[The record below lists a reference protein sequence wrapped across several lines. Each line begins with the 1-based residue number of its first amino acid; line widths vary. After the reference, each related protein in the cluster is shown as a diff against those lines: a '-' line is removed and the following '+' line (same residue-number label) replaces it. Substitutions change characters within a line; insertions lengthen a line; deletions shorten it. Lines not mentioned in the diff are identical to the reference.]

1 MRSVLVMMMVDN
13 MTKEYFKFLN
23 KYLATFDGAAD
34 DADAISAAKEE
45 AAAAIVEFVKSSD
58 LYQVLLLHLRLR
70 ACVRAIMHR
79 FLHTRNMPLSNHVT
93 KCEFGYDSQIS
104 LY

>member
-23 KYLATFDGAAD
+23 KYLATFDGSAN

-45 AAAAIVEFVKSSD
+45 AGVCYVSELVI
-58 LYQVLLLHLRLR
+58 
-70 ACVRAIMHR
+70 
-79 FLHTRNMPLSNHVT
+79 
-93 KCEFGYDSQIS
+93 IS
-104 LY
+104 MV